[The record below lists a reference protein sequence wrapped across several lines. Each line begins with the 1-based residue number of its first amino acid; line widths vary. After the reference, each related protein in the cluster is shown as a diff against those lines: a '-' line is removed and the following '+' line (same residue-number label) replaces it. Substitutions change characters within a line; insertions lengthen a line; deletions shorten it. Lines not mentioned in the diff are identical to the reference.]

1 MVRPKRL
8 RFGATLEK
16 LSEEERKSLTHGHFW
31 IPGDQRTVYRL
42 ALETLNAGGIPYVV
56 AGAYAIYEHTG
67 IYRQTKDLDLLF
79 EPKDVLPAAHALR
92 DAGFELKLEQAH
104 WLAKALKDDIMI
116 DLIYGMGNGVAFID
130 RSWYEHGREGV
141 LAGTPVK
148 ISPVEELLWH
158 RLFIHERHRQDMA
171 DILHLIL
178 TQGDVMDWDRV
189 VKRVGPHWSLLLAQL
204 QLFHY
209 VYPGFRSR
217 VPREVM
223 EGLLDRARAEIGQDD
238 PDEALT
244 NGPLI
249 SRFSFAI
256 DVQEWGFHD
265 TRVERIRRAL
275 NSEPVRQI
283 TRDSVWTTSE
293 PADSEETRALEST
306 GSS

>member
-1 MVRPKRL
+1 MRPKRL

-31 IPGDQRTVYRL
+31 IPGDQRVVYKL
-42 ALETLNAGGIPYVV
+42 ALETLNDAAIPYVV

-67 IYRQTKDLDLLF
+67 IYRQTKDLDLFF

-92 DAGFELKLEQAH
+92 DIGFELRLEQAH
-104 WLAKALKDDIMI
+104 WLAKAHKDDILI
-116 DLIYGMGNGVAFID
+116 DLIYGMGNGVSFID
-130 RSWYEHGREGV
+130 GSWHEHAREGT
-141 LAGTPVK
+141 LAGTPVR

-178 TQGDVMDWDRV
+178 TQGDAMDWDRL
-189 VKRVGPHWSLLLAQL
+189 VKRVGPHWPLLLAQL

-217 VPREVM
+217 VPREVL
-223 EGLLDRARAEIGQDD
+223 ERLLERARAEVGQDEA
-238 PDEALT
+238 DEALT

-275 NSEPVRQI
+275 NSEPIRQI
-283 TRDSVWTTSE
+283 IKDPVWKTAEPTDREEVAAAETS
-293 PADSEETRALEST
+293 
-306 GSS
+306 

>member
-1 MVRPKRL
+1 
-8 RFGATLEK
+8 
-16 LSEEERKSLTHGHFW
+16 
-31 IPGDQRTVYRL
+31 
-42 ALETLNAGGIPYVV
+42 
-56 AGAYAIYEHTG
+56 
-67 IYRQTKDLDLLF
+67 
-79 EPKDVLPAAHALR
+79 
-92 DAGFELKLEQAH
+92 
-104 WLAKALKDDIMI
+104 
-116 DLIYGMGNGVAFID
+116 
-130 RSWYEHGREGV
+130 
-141 LAGTPVK
+141 
-148 ISPVEELLWH
+148 
-158 RLFIHERHRQDMA
+158 MA

-189 VKRVGPHWSLLLAQL
+189 VKRVGPHWPLLLAQL

-217 VPREVM
+217 VPRAVL
-223 EGLLDRARAEIGQDD
+223 EGLLDRARAEIGHDD

-283 TRDSVWTTSE
+283 VRDPVWTTRDR
-293 PADSEETRALEST
+293 AGSEEAPAVKSM
-306 GSS
+306 